1 MTKIEAQKQP
11 FNLSLQITFLADRP
25 LLAQSD
31 PPRRSTD
38 LIKSDCLLIR
48 AMAIPDYQTLMLPVL
63 KVAAQGETRVPI
75 VAEAVADQFDLSEE
89 EREELLPSG
98 KQALLHNRVHWAKF
112 YMTKAGLIDSP
123 SRGVFTASQA
133 GKDLLATNP
142 QRIDV
147 ETLKTYPSFV
157 EFYSKS
163 NSSEDQAEKDAAQ
176 KSAASDV
183 TPEEQIDA
191 AHSVLTKALKADLL
205 ARVHEQT
212 PTFFE
217 HLIVELLV
225 AMGYGGSHESAAR
238 RLGKSGDGG
247 IDGIIDEDRLGLDRI
262 YVQAKRYSPEQTIG
276 RPAIQGFV
284 GSLIGFG
291 ASKGVFV
298 ATCSF
303 SKQAHDYVDNLQ
315 QRVILIDGDR
325 LAELMIEFGIG
336 VRVSRLVEVKRLDED
351 FFAD

>member
-1 MTKIEAQKQP
+1 MQ
-11 FNLSLQITFLADRP
+11 
-25 LLAQSD
+25 
-31 PPRRSTD
+31 
-38 LIKSDCLLIR
+38 
-48 AMAIPDYQTLMLPVL
+48 MAIPDYQTLMLPVL

-75 VAEAVADQFDLSEE
+75 ASETIADHFGLSQD

-98 KQALLHNRVHWAKF
+98 KQVLLHNRVHWAKF

-123 SRGVFTASQA
+123 ARGVFIASDA
-133 GKDLLATNP
+133 GKALLAKDP
-142 QRIDV
+142 ERIDV
-147 ETLKTYPSFV
+147 DLLKTYPEFM
-157 EFYSKS
+157 EFYDKS
-163 NSSEDQAEKDAAQ
+163 NSSKSDGQDTAQEQSATSDA
-176 KSAASDV
+176 

-191 AHSVLTKALKADLL
+191 AHSILTKALKADLL
-205 ARVHEQT
+205 TRVHDQT

-225 AMGYGGSHESAAR
+225 AMGYGGSHDSAAR

-291 ASKGVFV
+291 ATKGVFV
-298 ATCSF
+298 ATCTF
-303 SKQAHDYVDNLQ
+303 SKQALDYVENLQ

-336 VRVSRLVEVKRLDED
+336 VRVSRIVQVKRLDED

>member
-1 MTKIEAQKQP
+1 
-11 FNLSLQITFLADRP
+11 
-25 LLAQSD
+25 
-31 PPRRSTD
+31 
-38 LIKSDCLLIR
+38 
-48 AMAIPDYQTLMLPVL
+48 MAIPDYQTLMLPVL
-63 KVAAQGETRVPI
+63 KVAAEGETRVPI
-75 VAEAVADQFDLSEE
+75 ASEMIADQLGLSEE

-98 KQALLHNRVHWAKF
+98 KQSLLHNRIHWAKF
-112 YMTKAGLIDSP
+112 YMSKAGLIVSP
-123 SRGVFTASQA
+123 SRGIFVASDEGRA
-133 GKDLLATNP
+133 LLAQRP
-142 QRIDV
+142 ERIDV
-147 ETLKTYPSFV
+147 ELLKSYPAFL
-157 EFYSKS
+157 EFYDKS
-163 NSSEDQAEKDAAQ
+163 NSNDGAKQDDAQ
-176 KSAASDV
+176 TQSAASEA

-191 AHSVLTKALKADLL
+191 ASAILTRALKADLL

-247 IDGIIDEDRLGLDRI
+247 IDGIVDEDRLGLDRI
-262 YVQAKRYSPEQTIG
+262 YVQAKRYDPEQTIG

-291 ASKGVFV
+291 ATKGVFV
-298 ATCSF
+298 ATCSY
-303 SKQAHDYVDNLQ
+303 SKQARDYVENLP

-336 VRVSRLVEVKRLDED
+336 VRVSRAIQVNRIDED